1 MQYLIRV
8 ALEGTSLWRLDAVDG
23 KADLAHIAALIC
35 ASFGYKA
42 GHDEFLLADNT
53 YTAGHGGE
61 VLNPSELVSFESLI
75 KDAPSFIFTHTLD
88 NGAKLKHN
96 VQVMRCEE
104 KLFCLLPS
112 VIVGSGC
119 VDFDGDYSL
128 DAMQEYADRDENLTL
143 DIKNATSAMRA
154 IGSVRADVN
163 GAIVSS
169 GAPNLNFKSI

>member
-1 MQYLIRV
+1 MQYLLRV
-8 ALEGTSLWRLDAVDG
+8 ALDGTSLWRLDAIDG
-23 KADLAHIAALIC
+23 KADLAHVAGLIC

-42 GHDEFLLADNT
+42 GQDQFSVGENIF
-53 YTAGHGGE
+53 TAGHGGE
-61 VLNPSELVSFESLI
+61 VFNPSELSSFESVI
-75 KDAPSFIFTHTLD
+75 ADRSAFIFTHILD
-88 NGAKLKHN
+88 DGSRLAHS

-119 VDFDGDYSL
+119 VDFDGNYSL

-154 IGSVRADVN
+154 IGSFRSDVS

>member
-8 ALEGTSLWRLDAVDG
+8 ALNGTSLWRLDAIDG
-23 KADLAHIAALIC
+23 KADLAHVAGLIC

-42 GHDEFLLADNT
+42 GHDQFLLGD
-53 YTAGHGGE
+53 TAFSAGCGGE
-61 VLNPSELVSFESLI
+61 ILNPSELRAFESVIADNKTFL
-75 KDAPSFIFTHTLD
+75 FTHILD
-88 NGAKLKHN
+88 DGSKLTHS

-119 VDFDGDYSL
+119 VDFNGSYSL

-163 GAIVSS
+163 AALVSS
-169 GAPNLNFKSI
+169 GAPNLNFKTI

>member
-8 ALEGTSLWRLDAVDG
+8 ALDETSLWRLDAIDG
-23 KADLAHIAALIC
+23 KADLAHVAGLIC

-42 GHDEFLLADNT
+42 GQDLFGVGDKSF
-53 YTAGHGGE
+53 TAGHGGE
-61 VLNPSELVSFESLI
+61 VLNSSELVSFESI
-75 KDAPSFIFTHTLD
+75 IQDNQNFSFTHILD
-88 NGAKLKHN
+88 DGSKLAHS

-104 KLFCLLPS
+104 KLFCLIPS

-119 VDFDGDYSL
+119 VNFNGDYSL
-128 DAMQEYADRDENLTL
+128 EAMQEYADRDENLTL

-154 IGSVRADVN
+154 IGSVRSDVN